1 MDNKRLRVLVE
12 AALIVAF
19 TEAINY
25 IPHTFGVSS
34 IELQMGLIPMA
45 VFALRRGVGPGLA
58 AGFVWGILDMFLR
71 GIPGGSVLNAVQGI
85 LEYPIAFTVVGLC
98 GLLAGQFQADAR
110 AGRTSHAAGA
120 MVAGVIIAGCAKYF
134 CHFVAGV
141 IFWGSYAP
149 KGQSP
154 VLYSLIINGGSAVVS
169 IVFAVLVLIVLW
181 RMAPRLFTAQE

>member
-1 MDNKRLRVLVE
+1 MQNRRLNVLVE

-19 TEAINY
+19 AEAINY

-34 IELQMGLIPMA
+34 IELQMGLVPMA

-71 GIPGGSVLNAVQGI
+71 GIPGGSVLNAVQGVV
-85 LEYPIAFTVVGLC
+85 EYPIAFTVVGLC
-98 GLLAGQFQADAR
+98 GLMAGSFQTAVR
-110 AGRTSHAAGA
+110 SGKTKRAAGS

-154 VLYSLIINGGSAVVS
+154 VLYSLIINGGSAAVS
-169 IVFAVLVLIVLW
+169 IVFAMLVLIVLW
-181 RMAPRLFTAQE
+181 RMAPRLFTPRA